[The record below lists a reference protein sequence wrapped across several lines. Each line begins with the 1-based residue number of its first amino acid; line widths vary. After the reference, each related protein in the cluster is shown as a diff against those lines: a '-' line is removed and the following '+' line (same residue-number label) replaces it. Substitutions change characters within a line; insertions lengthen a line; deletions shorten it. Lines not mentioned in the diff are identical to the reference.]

1 MLLDI
6 CDKSKCTACG
16 ACINIC
22 PKKCIRYVRDDD
34 RVKYAQRET
43 EKCIECN
50 LCMKTCPSN
59 RNIEKNVPL
68 KCYAAWSNDNII
80 RRNSASGGIAA
91 EFYKYAIENGYWIV
105 GVTVNENFEAI
116 YSITKE
122 GWRQFQNSKY
132 IYSNMGDM
140 YHVISDKLKRREKVL
155 YIGLPCQV
163 AALKMFLSAK
173 SVEDRNLFTID
184 LICHGITPED
194 YLKEHIE
201 QIEYKTGKRAEEVFF
216 RDPEF
221 HTYKY
226 MFTLKYRG
234 KIFYKRKVDR
244 NDAYQI
250 AYHRGIA
257 YRGNC
262 YSCQFAESRRVGDIT
277 LSDFTGVGSKKTCHY
292 TSENVS
298 CVMVNSNKGRN
309 FYNDL
314 LSTGRL
320 FSEERPMEEQVD
332 SQITM
337 QRPIP
342 MPLERTKFLQA
353 YKESGDFSRSV
364 HFAAK
369 KIIFFNEINHITRIR
384 DIRILIFRMIP
395 KSMKDKT
402 KDKMR
407 KIISLLYHK

>member
-1 MLLDI
+1 MDI

-16 ACINIC
+16 ACIHIC
-22 PKKCIRYVRDDD
+22 PKKCIRYVRDDY

-105 GVTVNENFEAI
+105 GVTVNKHFEAI

-132 IYSNMGDM
+132 TYSNMGDM

-163 AALKMFLSAK
+163 AALKMFLSTK

-201 QIEYKTGKRAEEVFF
+201 QIEYKNG
-216 RDPEF
+216 
-221 HTYKY
+221 
-226 MFTLKYRG
+226 
-234 KIFYKRKVDR
+234 
-244 NDAYQI
+244 
-250 AYHRGIA
+250 
-257 YRGNC
+257 
-262 YSCQFAESRRVGDIT
+262 
-277 LSDFTGVGSKKTCHY
+277 
-292 TSENVS
+292 
-298 CVMVNSNKGRN
+298 
-309 FYNDL
+309 
-314 LSTGRL
+314 
-320 FSEERPMEEQVD
+320 
-332 SQITM
+332 
-337 QRPIP
+337 
-342 MPLERTKFLQA
+342 
-353 YKESGDFSRSV
+353 
-364 HFAAK
+364 
-369 KIIFFNEINHITRIR
+369 
-384 DIRILIFRMIP
+384 
-395 KSMKDKT
+395 
-402 KDKMR
+402 
-407 KIISLLYHK
+407 